1 MSVVGIDF
9 GNLNLLIGQTS
20 KGGVDV
26 ILNDASNRQT
36 ATAVSV
42 QGKQRFIGDS
52 GAAMAKSN
60 IKNTIAGMK
69 LLVGRQFDDEDVQKE
84 LKKAFFKSEKLPNG
98 GVGISVSYNDE
109 PMVIS
114 AEHFMAMML
123 TKAKDISAGA
133 NGGLNL
139 ADAVLAV
146 PFWFTESQRK
156 GVLHACQIASLNC
169 LKIANESTLIALSY
183 GIFKSAKKL
192 FSDTEPVHM
201 MFIDIGYTG
210 YCVTIVDFIQENMK
224 VLSTV
229 CDRELGGRDFDDVI
243 IEFLAET
250 FQKKTGINVR
260 GNPKAILKLQ
270 AAAEKAK
277 KTLSPNG
284 VTEAPINVECLA
296 EDHDLNVVLTKTEF
310 ESRAGPLVAR
320 LQAPVEKCLA
330 SADLRKD
337 QIFECEILG
346 GSSRINIVKKSLG
359 EILGLDPAAM
369 NYGLK
374 TTMNADEAVARGGA
388 LQCAMVSSRM
398 KVKPFAIIDRI
409 PYSISASF
417 KNEDDPSKT
426 STVPLW
432 SMGGELPNK
441 AKKISFKKQTEDFV
455 ISMVYDDSMAACL
468 PAGESRLLAR
478 YTIKMVSAPVAEGSS
493 VTVMFTLDKNGF
505 VTCMGAELKW
515 EVKDEGKDGDDSK
528 EGEGK
533 EGASDSKDGAESKDG
548 EGKTASGDAPPKKK
562 FKKIELQVL
571 ADTPGLTQQTIKD
584 SLELEA
590 KMAFDD
596 RLITETADKRNE
608 LESYTYGMRSKLDGT
623 LKMHATAPESTELKK
638 KMDKAE
644 DWLYN
649 EGFDSTKQEYVRQLD
664 DLKIIGNDIELR
676 YNETINRPQAIEQL
690 KKQMEMCKAFAS
702 KYDEASAHITE
713 EERETLRKELSKT
726 ESWMYDLIGKQGDL
740 PKTSAPVLTCD
751 LIQKHRQTLF
761 NVSNP
766 IMTKPKPKPAPVPV
780 PAATEKPQAES
791 KSASSSADE
800 KGAEKENPN
809 PPSSSDDGGQGQG
822 EPMDQQ
828 KDEKK

>member
-1 MSVVGIDF
+1 
-9 GNLNLLIGQTS
+9 
-20 KGGVDV
+20 
-26 ILNDASNRQT
+26 
-36 ATAVSV
+36 
-42 QGKQRFIGDS
+42 
-52 GAAMAKSN
+52 
-60 IKNTIAGMK
+60 
-69 LLVGRQFDDEDVQKE
+69 
-84 LKKAFFKSEKLPNG
+84 
-98 GVGISVSYNDE
+98 
-109 PMVIS
+109 
-114 AEHFMAMML
+114 
-123 TKAKDISAGA
+123 
-133 NGGLNL
+133 
-139 ADAVLAV
+139 
-146 PFWFTESQRK
+146 
-156 GVLHACQIASLNC
+156 
-169 LKIANESTLIALSY
+169 
-183 GIFKSAKKL
+183 
-192 FSDTEPVHM
+192 
-201 MFIDIGYTG
+201 
-210 YCVTIVDFIQENMK
+210 
-224 VLSTV
+224 
-229 CDRELGGRDFDDVI
+229 
-243 IEFLAET
+243 
-250 FQKKTGINVR
+250 VR

-296 EDHDLNVVLTKTEF
+296 EDMDLNVVLTKQEF

-320 LQAPVEKCLA
+320 LQGPVDNCLTL
-330 SADLRKD
+330 ADLRKE
-337 QIFECEILG
+337 QICECEILG
-346 GSSRINIVKKSLG
+346 GSSRINIVKKTLG

-455 ISMVYDDSMAACL
+455 ITLIYDDSMAAYL
-468 PAGESRLLAR
+468 PPGESRLLAR
-478 YTIKMVSAPVAEGSS
+478 YTIKMVSAPVSEGSS
-493 VTVMFTLDKNGF
+493 ATVMFTLDKNGF
-505 VTCMGAELKW
+505 VSCMGAELKW
-515 EVKDEGKDGDDSK
+515 EVKDEGKDGEDSK
-528 EGEGK
+528 EGEVK
-533 EGASDSKDGAESKDG
+533 EDSKESESKGG
-548 EGKTASGDAPPKKK
+548 EAKANEAPKKK
-562 FKKIELQVL
+562 YKKMELQVV
-571 ADTPGLTQQTIKD
+571 ADTPGLSQQTIKE

-608 LESYTYGMRSKLDGT
+608 LESYIYGMRAKLDGV
-623 LKMHATAPESTELKK
+623 LKVYATAQESTDLKK

-664 DLKIIGNDIELR
+664 ELKIIGNDVELR

-702 KYDEASAHITE
+702 KYDEASAHIAE

-740 PKTSAPVLTCD
+740 PKTSAPVLTCE
-751 LIQKHRQTLF
+751 LIQKHRQMLF
-761 NVSNP
+761 NLSNP
-766 IMTKPKPKPAPVPV
+766 IMTKPKPKPAPVP
-780 PAATEKPQAES
+780 ASEKPHTES
-791 KSASSSADE
+791 KASFDE
-800 KGAEKENPN
+800 KGSAPSEKDV
-809 PPSSSDDGGQGQG
+809 PPPQPASDDG

-828 KDEKK
+828 AQKDEK

>member
-36 ATAVSV
+36 ATAVSI

-98 GVGISVSYNDE
+98 GVGISVSYNDD

-133 NGGLNL
+133 NGGINL

-192 FSDTEPVHM
+192 FSETEPVHM

-224 VLSTV
+224 VLATV

-250 FQKKTGINVR
+250 FQMKTGINVR

-284 VTEAPINVECLA
+284 VSEAPISVECLA
-296 EDHDLNVVLTKTEF
+296 EDMDLNVVLTKPEF
-310 ESRAGPLVAR
+310 ESRAGPLVAK
-320 LQAPVEKCLA
+320 LQGPVDKCLA
-330 SADLRKD
+330 LADIRKE

-346 GSSRINIVKKSLG
+346 GSSRINIVKKTLG

-409 PYSISASF
+409 PYGISASF

-455 ISMVYDDSMAACL
+455 ITLVYDDSMVACL
-468 PAGESRLLAR
+468 PPGESRLLAR

-505 VTCMGAELKW
+505 VSCMGAELKW
-515 EVKDEGKDGDDSK
+515 EVKDEGKEGEDSK

-533 EGASDSKDGAESKDG
+533 EDSKEGAESKDG
-548 EGKTASGDAPPKKK
+548 EAKASEAPKKK
-562 FKKIELQVL
+562 FKKTELQVV
-571 ADTPGLTQQTIKD
+571 ADIPGLSQQTIKE
-584 SLELEA
+584 SLEVEA

-608 LESYTYGMRSKLDGT
+608 LESYIYGMRDKLDGS
-623 LKMHATAPESTELKK
+623 LKVYATAQESSELKK

-664 DLKIIGNDIELR
+664 DLKVIGNDVELR
-676 YNETINRPQAIEQL
+676 YNETANRPQAIEQL

-713 EERETLRKELSKT
+713 EERESLRKELSKT
-726 ESWMYDLIGKQGDL
+726 ESWMYDIIGKQGDL

-761 NVSNP
+761 NFSNP
-766 IMTKPKPKPAPVPV
+766 IMTKPKPKPAPAP
-780 PAATEKPQAES
+780 EKPQAES
-791 KSASSSADE
+791 KAPSSDE
-800 KGAEKENPN
+800 KGSAPSEKDLPT
-809 PPSSSDDGGQGQG
+809 PPQASDEGNGQS

-828 KDEKK
+828 EKK